1 MPSIPPLT
9 TASHSS
15 QQGKARPFV
24 LAGLVIA
31 LAAAGGGY
39 WWYAKKQAPA
49 QGSAAAPASKS
60 GANSRSGR
68 GGPGGPGGAGQ
79 SQPVSVG
86 VVEQRDMRV
95 LISAIGT
102 MNARATAVVRAK
114 VSGELL
120 KLYFKEGDEVK
131 AGQLLAEIDPRSF
144 NAALV
149 QVQGSLA
156 RDQAQ
161 LKNAQLDL
169 QRYKDL
175 LKQDSIASQQVDTQ
189 AALVRQLQGTVAAD
203 QGQVDAA
210 KLQVSYTRVTAPIS
224 GRLGLRQADLGN
236 VVNPSDANG
245 LVTISQVRPIDA
257 VFSLPEAH
265 VSSLAEQLRAGKVMP
280 VELWDREQ
288 KQILAKG
295 QLNALDNTID
305 TTTGTVKAKAA
316 FDNADGRL
324 FANQFVNVKLQVR
337 QLDQA
342 LAVPVTAVQNNYVYL
357 VKPDKTVTQRKIT
370 VGVTDGDYVSVR
382 GDLNPGDQVVTD
394 GIDRLREGAQ
404 VTVVDSD
411 KVKKVDQAVQDA
423 ASQPR
428 GGMRNLTPE
437 QREKV
442 AKMTPEERKAFFQKL
457 RAERGANGGG
467 AGTGAGAGA
476 PAAADGKAAQ
486 PASAAGAGEGRKP
499 ESTDKPAR
507 SPDAKPADGAATDA
521 APREARQT
529 GGGTGAGGGTGGP
542 GGEGGERRRQLTP
555 EQREKIE
562 AMSPE
567 ERKAFF
573 QKLRAEREAR
583 GEAAPAAS
591 R

>member
-39 WWYAKKQAPA
+39 WWYAKKQALA

-60 GANSRSGR
+60 GASGRSGR

-257 VFSLPEAH
+257 VFSLP
-265 VSSLAEQLRAGKVMP
+265 
-280 VELWDREQ
+280 
-288 KQILAKG
+288 
-295 QLNALDNTID
+295 
-305 TTTGTVKAKAA
+305 
-316 FDNADGRL
+316 
-324 FANQFVNVKLQVR
+324 
-337 QLDQA
+337 
-342 LAVPVTAVQNNYVYL
+342 
-357 VKPDKTVTQRKIT
+357 
-370 VGVTDGDYVSVR
+370 
-382 GDLNPGDQVVTD
+382 
-394 GIDRLREGAQ
+394 
-404 VTVVDSD
+404 
-411 KVKKVDQAVQDA
+411 
-423 ASQPR
+423 
-428 GGMRNLTPE
+428 
-437 QREKV
+437 
-442 AKMTPEERKAFFQKL
+442 
-457 RAERGANGGG
+457 
-467 AGTGAGAGA
+467 
-476 PAAADGKAAQ
+476 
-486 PASAAGAGEGRKP
+486 
-499 ESTDKPAR
+499 
-507 SPDAKPADGAATDA
+507 
-521 APREARQT
+521 
-529 GGGTGAGGGTGGP
+529 
-542 GGEGGERRRQLTP
+542 
-555 EQREKIE
+555 
-562 AMSPE
+562 
-567 ERKAFF
+567 
-573 QKLRAEREAR
+573 
-583 GEAAPAAS
+583 
-591 R
+591 